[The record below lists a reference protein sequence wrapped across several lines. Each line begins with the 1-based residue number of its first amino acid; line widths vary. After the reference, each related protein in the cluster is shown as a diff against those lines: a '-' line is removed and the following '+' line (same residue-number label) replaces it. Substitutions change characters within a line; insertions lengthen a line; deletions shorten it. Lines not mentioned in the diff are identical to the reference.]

1 MRYNIRTVLKIHLEE
16 IKMKKIFALALALI
30 LACSGIVM
38 LASCS
43 KTAPTIG
50 VQTGTTGQY
59 FVDGDADW
67 GFDGIEGYE
76 SKGYSNGGLA
86 VNDMKNGQV
95 KYVIIDEQ
103 PAKQLEKKI
112 DGVKVIDVALT
123 EEEYAFGVDKAQ
135 PELLASVNSILAEM
149 KTNGKLDAIV
159 AAYATGEGITPVESA
174 KFDASKADKQLV
186 VATNAAFAPFEY
198 KEGDK
203 FAGIDIEIAAYIAE
217 QLDLELVIQDMEFDA
232 VVTSVGKNNVDI
244 AMAGLTVNETRKKS
258 VNFTESYYNAAQ
270 MLVVLES
277 ETAFDNCKTA
287 EDVLAA
293 LAAALK

>member
-1 MRYNIRTVLKIHLEE
+1 
-16 IKMKKIFALALALI
+16 MKKLFTLMMALLLLVTGTVAF
-30 LACSGIVM
+30 S
-38 LASCS
+38 SCGD
-43 KTAPTIG
+43 KVAYIG

-86 VNDMKNGQV
+86 VNDMKNGAV

-103 PAKQLEKKI
+103 PAKQLVKKI

-123 EEEYAFGVDKAQ
+123 EEEYAFGVDKANE
-135 PELLASVNSILAEM
+135 ELFTKINAILAEM

-159 AAYATGEGITPVESA
+159 TAYATGEGITPVTSA
-174 KFDASKADKQLV
+174 TFDANKADEQLV

-198 KEGDK
+198 KDGDK
-203 FAGIDIEIAAYIAE
+203 FAGIDMEIAAYIAE
-217 QLDLELVIQDMEFDA
+217 QLGMELVIQDMEFEA
-232 VVTSVGKNNVDI
+232 VVTSVGKNGVDV

-270 MLVVLES
+270 MLVVMED
-277 ETAFDNCKTA
+277 EDAFDACKTA
-287 EDVLAA
+287 DDVLAA
-293 LAAALK
+293 LKK

>member
-1 MRYNIRTVLKIHLEE
+1 
-16 IKMKKIFALALALI
+16 MKKIFALALALV

-43 KTAPTIG
+43 KTTPMIG

-103 PAKQLEKKI
+103 PAKQLVKKI
-112 DGVKVIDVALT
+112 SGVKVIDIALT

-135 PELLASVNSILAEM
+135 PELLASVNTILAEM
-149 KTNGKLDAIV
+149 KANGKLDAIV
-159 AAYATGEGITPVESA
+159 TAYATGEGISPVTSA

-203 FAGIDIEIAAYIAE
+203 FAGIDMEIAAYIAE
-217 QLDLELVIQDMEFDA
+217 SLGLELVIQDMEFES

-244 AMAGLTVNETRKKS
+244 AMAGLTVNETRKQS
-258 VNFTESYYNAAQ
+258 VNFTDSYYNAAQ
-270 MLVVLES
+270 MLVVLEG
-277 ETAFDNCKTA
+277 EKAFDDCKTA